1 MLQYLPVGVG
11 KHNVRK
17 LATLQL
23 LSFRSL
29 DKEHKWLTAGEIS
42 HLLELSSEERDSL
55 YVLIERWTSWRL
67 LDRRHRIRREDAE
80 SYQLPGGFFEYC
92 LAGRGVRWLLRM
104 APRVELKAAIPRGNV
119 SRVVAQLYGMGC
131 WFGVHRDHSWR
142 QSNLPYGRVYLIT
155 APFQKTTDFKR
166 LDVTRHIPSKPIRIR
181 GYRFLIKADDA
192 WDACEKIRTVF
203 DMQYSREFLTAVVE
217 ADVGVEW
224 K

>member
-42 HLLELSSEERDSL
+42 YLLEMSSEERDSL
-55 YVLIERWTSWRL
+55 YVLIERWTSWHL

-80 SYQLPGGFFEYC
+80 SYQLPGGFYEYC
-92 LAGRGVRWLLRM
+92 LASRGQKWLQRM
-104 APRVELKAAIPRGNV
+104 SPRVELKNNIPRGQI
-119 SRVVAQLYGMGC
+119 SRIVAHLYGMGI
-131 WFGVHRDHSWR
+131 WFGWHKEYSWHHT
-142 QSNLPYGRVYLIT
+142 SLPYNQVFLIA
-155 APFQKTTDFKR
+155 APFQKATDFKR
-166 LDVTRHIPSKPIRIR
+166 LDITQHIPSKPIRIR
-181 GYRFLIKADDA
+181 GYRFLIKADNA
-192 WDACEKIRTVF
+192 WNACEKIRTVF